1 MKVTV
6 AEYTYVNDVVFTQR
20 GEEVAQVLEVCDVLW
35 KRNYVLLETWNS
47 FAEGA
52 PTPEVTDADLH
63 VVQRYE
69 HGFDDCGIP
78 RKV

>member
-1 MKVTV
+1 MNVTV
-6 AEYTYVNDVVFTQR
+6 AENTYVNNVVFTQR
-20 GEEVAQVLEVCDVLW
+20 GEEVAQVLEVCDILW
-35 KRNYVLLETWNS
+35 KGNYVFLETWYA

-52 PTPEVTDADLH
+52 STPQVTDGDLH

-69 HGFDDCGIP
+69 HGFDDCCIP

>member
-6 AEYTYVNDVVFTQR
+6 AEYTYVNNVVFAKR
-20 GEEVAQVLEVCDVLW
+20 GEEVAQILQVSDILWERNYIFLEAWYSSVESASTLEVT
-35 KRNYVLLETWNS
+35 YT
-47 FAEGA
+47 
-52 PTPEVTDADLH
+52 DLH